1 MCVFTQREAET
12 ERQDARTTKAS
23 LIDQHSALKLK
34 YQGLLDRSV
43 CMYLCV
49 CVGGG
54 SMMKYNTKIASMPCS
69 QLCERCVCV
78 FAVSVGVRDLWF
90 KDLWFKD
97 FGVRS
102 TSV

>member
-1 MCVFTQREAET
+1 
-12 ERQDARTTKAS
+12 
-23 LIDQHSALKLK
+23 
-34 YQGLLDRSV
+34 
-43 CMYLCV
+43 MYMCV

-54 SMMKYNTKIASMPCS
+54 SMMKYNTKIANMPCS

-78 FAVSVGVRDLWF
+78 SGVSVGVRDLG
-90 KDLWFKD
+90 FKD